1 MKIRRAISTR
11 ALGLVILAAVV
22 STTSALIQRS
32 DAKDSAAA
40 TQAAQAQA
48 QPGKVLPHDT
58 HDGLTIQAD
67 PYTDRARSKD
77 KFGKADPF
85 PVGILPVEVTLHN
98 DGPSLIR
105 VDINTIQLQVNLR
118 NGSHQD
124 IDWLAAEDVA
134 ALIAHPAGAG
144 APSRPKIAGLPIP
157 SGDKKVDKLS
167 EILKPLTLDADTVA
181 PRATVHGFVY
191 FNVNH
196 DMNLADTA
204 VLYVPDAVILP
215 SQKVLMFFEVPLA
228 APNSQK

>member
-11 ALGLVILAAVV
+11 AIVPVTLAAVI
-22 STTSALIQRS
+22 STGWLVQRS
-32 DAKDSAAA
+32 DAKNPRAS
-40 TQAAQAQA
+40 TQAAQAA
-48 QPGKVLPHDT
+48 PATSVLPHDT

-67 PYTDRARSKD
+67 PYTDRARCKD

-85 PVGILPVEVTLHN
+85 PVGILPIEVTLRN
-98 DGPSLIR
+98 DGPNLIR

-167 EILKPLTLDADTVA
+167 EILKPLTLDADTIA
-181 PRATVHGFVY
+181 PRASVHGFVY

-196 DMNLADTA
+196 DMNLADSA

-215 SQKVLMFFEVPLA
+215 SKKVLMFFEVSLA
-228 APNSQK
+228 PPNQK